1 MPVPAVRALARNA
14 FAGNRFTKPI
24 LGLFACCALL
34 GAPIARAEPIGVT
47 VRNESVAAT
56 CAETD
61 NVTLSFVSD
70 KVSRF
75 RIIARHP
82 AYTGMLRIDRTEPDF
97 ETCDFSADPVVPA
110 TAPAP
115 AGTPPT
121 AIPAPKRITIYETPD
136 LWLTGFI
143 FPSFWR
149 AATVPFRVG
158 TEATQGLHMVQL
170 WVRGKDQQPE
180 EVLVVYPPDG
190 YWRARPLSPAHLAS
204 TAYGSSFLLGPVE
217 QAERP
222 LVRLKEIGFAP
233 QTRTF
238 TLSFADGGKARLKIA
253 DVDRDALTLEAEFD
267 GTAPRTFGRFAL
279 HVCDRGQCGCGP
291 RLLADA
297 GEDRGARHHR
307 RGPGAELHRCRQ
319 RRHAVGGAPRAL
331 PPQHQRAGL
340 RLRRLRQPLRNLR
353 RRRAPPPPPVRHW
366 RRW

>member
-1 MPVPAVRALARNA
+1 MPVLAVRALARKA
-14 FAGNRFTKPI
+14 FAGNRFAKPI
-24 LGLFACCALL
+24 LGLLAGCAVL

-75 RIIARHP
+75 RIVARHP
-82 AYTGMLRIDRTEPDF
+82 AYAGMLRIDRTEPDF
-97 ETCDFSADPVVPA
+97 DTCDFSGDPAVPA

-115 AGTPPT
+115 AGTPSA
-121 AIPAPKRITIYETPD
+121 AITAPKRITIYETPD
-136 LWLTGFI
+136 LWLTGFV

-170 WVRGKDQQPE
+170 WVRGENQQPE

-238 TLSFADGGKARLKIA
+238 TLSFADGGKARLKLA
-253 DVDRDALTLEAEFD
+253 SVDRDALTLEAEFD
-267 GTAPRTFGRFAL
+267 GTAPRTFAAL
-279 HVCDRGQCGCGP
+279 RSMYVTEGNADVARVSW
-291 RLLADA
+291 RTLAKT
-297 GEDRGARHHR
+297 
-307 RGPGAELHRCRQ
+307 
-319 RRHAVGGAPRAL
+319 GAPATIGEAPVL
-331 PPQHQRAGL
+331 SFTDADNVAMLWAG
-340 RLRRLRQPLRNLR
+340 RLVPSRHNTS
-353 RRRAPPPPPVRHW
+353 APDFIFDGFASR
-366 RRW
+366 